1 MKNWREYDSLKKLYD
16 SYLKGYY
23 TGELNYEFLLK
34 KLNVVKNN
42 ISRLVSFEKKIMK
55 GDIDGYGC
63 MDLETI

>member
-16 SYLKGYY
+16 SYLKGHY

-55 GDIDGYGC
+55 GDIDGYGFV
-63 MDLETI
+63 ES